1 MQKTISVNC
10 TPKIHYGTLR
20 LWAHVQVNRSEDY
33 NRNDYKKLTLQTIHG
48 VRLEDDKGNYVAE
61 FKDLNPD
68 FSEVQIQFEFTLRQY
83 G

>member
-20 LWAHVQVNRSEDY
+20 LWAHVQVERGAEWERSH
-33 NRNDYKKLTLQTIHG
+33 YKKLTLQTIHQ
-48 VRLEDDKGNYVAE
+48 VRLEDDKDNYISE
-61 FKDLNPD
+61 FKDLNPG
-68 FSEVQIQFEFTLRQY
+68 FSDVAINYEFTLRQY